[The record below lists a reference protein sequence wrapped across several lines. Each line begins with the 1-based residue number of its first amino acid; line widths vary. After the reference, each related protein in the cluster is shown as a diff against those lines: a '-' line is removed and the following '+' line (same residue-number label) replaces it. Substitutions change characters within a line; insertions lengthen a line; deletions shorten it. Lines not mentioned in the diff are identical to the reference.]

1 MAEIKKTKDQET
13 NGFMEFTRKVGLA
26 YIGAFGVMG
35 DEAGKLFERFV
46 ERGEVAQQAARKRMK
61 QNGKDVRQF
70 AQQVQKQEK
79 HAVAKAN
86 KSVKKA
92 VKRVEHA
99 LA

>member
-1 MAEIKKTKDQET
+1 MAASKKTEHPEQ

-46 ERGEVAQQAARKRMK
+46 ERGELVQQDARKRMK
-61 QNGKDVRQF
+61 QNGKDMREF
-70 AQQVQKQEK
+70 AHQVQKQEK
-79 HAVAKAN
+79 QAVAKAN

-99 LA
+99 IA